1 VEIFTCNQQQK
12 DCQRYVHR
20 SITNNCKLSVL
31 RTTIDKYT
39 PRPFLRRYIHVC
51 AERRSQDSSTYHSTS
66 STTEA
71 TVHRFLAQLA
81 ELIVCLYVLLLTQ
94 ADTNHNHCMQKL
106 VILYRDTDNYPRQF
120 PMIIHPWKIPKTNPW
135 TFAADIPQLR
145 ITLDIPYKP
154 PKARNSPSNNSLRL
168 FFPVQLPQNASWASE
183 PMGCLLCRSSVS

>member
-1 VEIFTCNQQQK
+1 MEIFTCNQQQQ

-81 ELIVCLYVLLLTQ
+81 ELIVCLYVLLLTR

-154 PKARNSPSNNSLRL
+154 PKSQKFPLEQFPQTFLPCTAPSKC
-168 FFPVQLPQNASWASE
+168 QLSIRAH
-183 PMGCLLCRSSVS
+183 GLLVM